1 MLATILTMMKQ
12 TTGNDD
18 GDNKRRFSRRKGDSC
33 VAVIDGQTYP
43 VEDWCQG
50 GVLVR
55 GDDRLM
61 ALLQSSNITMKF
73 RLSEKI
79 LTVAHKG
86 RVVRKMKD
94 KFALQFEPLTRDMAA
109 MFQQVIDERAKP
121 SYT

>member
-1 MLATILTMMKQ
+1 MFGVL
-12 TTGNDD
+12 
-18 GDNKRRFSRRKGDSC
+18 
-33 VAVIDGQTYP
+33 P
-43 VEDWCQG
+43 VEQAAGRLEPADR
-50 GVLVR
+50 VVR

-61 ALLQSSNITMKF
+61 AILQSSNVTMKF

-94 KFALQFEPLTRDMAA
+94 KFALQFDPLSRDIVA